1 MKVQDLWEMYDRG
14 ISPFEIE
21 NTCKSELICDKTLAE
36 AMADIWIGYGFLL
49 E

>member
-1 MKVQDLWEMYDRG
+1 MKVQDLWKMYGSG

-21 NTCKSELICDKTLAE
+21 NACKSELIRDKTLAE
-36 AMADIWIGYGFLL
+36 AMADIWLDYDFLL